1 MYAFLIERIHQVL
14 QGFFKRLARA
24 SYVEAHVALAS
35 VAKHLAVV
43 ESEVSVVNEEFT
55 ELFALQVRIGAV
67 EPEKEGSLRTHD
79 ADFRQVL
86 CNEVLGKADLGA
98 QYTDGT
104 GKTVTL
110 EDFMDGGK
118 CIIAVLGAGEEPT
131 NHVLNDISVFKEDFE
146 KSGMKILMVFAD
158 GENARR
164 FKASDFPRLPG
175 NIELGTDMD
184 GSVKASLLDGAGSS
198 RSALPVVGVID
209 AGGDITFLSSGY
221 MIGIGER
228 LLRDFPDESGQ

>member
-1 MYAFLIERIHQVL
+1 MDTTMNYGNQGGYQGSSGLQMTYTVDIVFCIDSTGSMQPVLDTVKNSAIHFYDDLMRIMT
-14 QGFFKRLARA
+14 
-24 SYVEAHVALAS
+24 S
-35 VAKHLAVV
+35 VGKKVD
-43 ESEVSVVNEEFT
+43 SVRVK
-55 ELFALQVRIGAV
+55 II
-67 EPEKEGSLRTHD
+67 S
-79 ADFRQVL
+79 FR
-86 CNEVLGKADLGA
+86 D
-98 QYTDGT
+98 Y
-104 GKTVTL
+104 
-110 EDFMDGGK
+110 
-118 CIIAVLGAGEEPT
+118 I
-131 NHVLNDISVFKEDFE
+131 
-146 KSGMKILMVFAD
+146 AD

-175 NIELGTDMD
+175 NIVLGTDMD